1 VERHVAAL
9 FTANPRADPMSM
21 RKPNFLN
28 TAKATLPTKGLTF
41 TNLHLPHGD
50 ERDTVRMAAAL
61 KEHWGPLW
69 TRDNPTPAVISDY
82 LSSYTKRLDPIP
94 SVSLESVLTV
104 LAERRD
110 SSTGPDGI
118 PFSVYRLLADIVAPL
133 FLRVFRHASLAASC
147 RRLVNRSFNFVNMFF
162 FPKDNS
168 NTPPNLRPIAVSN
181 TDNRLIASIL
191 LTLISPAILKLLD
204 PAQRAR
210 PGAPIDE
217 NVAFFNERFYAAVE
231 SKQDYHLLLHDFEKA
246 FDRTSRHYLLAL
258 LRHIGAPS
266 WVINLLVTLFENV
279 VALPIRDN
287 LYMSLTLAQVVG
299 RPRRILMPSPP
310 SNPPYLPYAP

>member
-1 VERHVAAL
+1 MANVKQRLADEWPILPSNPVKALLAVKRVIRSTAVLFMREFRDVAATKAAQLKVAISVLRSATAAPSASHARPAALQASALRAPGLREALVQDSDLKSLSPSFEHVERHVAAL

-110 SSTGPDGI
+110 SSIGPDGI
-118 PFSVYRLLADIVAPL
+118 PFSVYRLFADIVAPL
-133 FLRVFRHASLAASC
+133 FLRVFRHASLAVTC
-147 RRLVNRSFNFVNMFF
+147 RRLVNRSFNFVNI
-162 FPKDNS
+162 P
-168 NTPPNLRPIAVSN
+168 
-181 TDNRLIASIL
+181 LICSF
-191 LTLISPAILKLLD
+191 S
-204 PAQRAR
+204 
-210 PGAPIDE
+210 
-217 NVAFFNERFYAAVE
+217 
-231 SKQDYHLLLHDFEKA
+231 
-246 FDRTSRHYLLAL
+246 
-258 LRHIGAPS
+258 
-266 WVINLLVTLFENV
+266 
-279 VALPIRDN
+279 
-287 LYMSLTLAQVVG
+287 
-299 RPRRILMPSPP
+299 RRITPTP
-310 SNPPYLPYAP
+310 LPTSVRSR

>member
-1 VERHVAAL
+1 
-9 FTANPRADPMSM
+9 
-21 RKPNFLN
+21 
-28 TAKATLPTKGLTF
+28 
-41 TNLHLPHGD
+41 
-50 ERDTVRMAAAL
+50 
-61 KEHWGPLW
+61 
-69 TRDNPTPAVISDY
+69 
-82 LSSYTKRLDPIP
+82 
-94 SVSLESVLTV
+94 
-104 LAERRD
+104 
-110 SSTGPDGI
+110 
-118 PFSVYRLLADIVAPL
+118 
-133 FLRVFRHASLAASC
+133 
-147 RRLVNRSFNFVNMFF
+147 MFF

-168 NTPPNLRPIAVSN
+168 NTAPNLRPIAVSN

-191 LTLISPAILKLLD
+191 HTLISPAILKLLD

-217 NVAFFNERFYAAVE
+217 NVAFFNECFYAAVE